1 MAPKKTTQNL
11 AETEKTSKKG
21 QKKAKAEGK
30 TKEKKL
36 SALDAAAKLLAETG
50 EPMNCQDMIKGMA
63 EKGYWTS
70 PGGQTPHATIYT
82 AVTELPKRGLPLIG

>member
-1 MAPKKTTQNL
+1 MRR
-11 AETEKTSKKG
+11 ETRTREEKG
-21 QKKAKAEGK
+21 QRQAKP
-30 TKEKKL
+30 KEKKL

>member
-1 MAPKKTTQNL
+1 MAGKKKTNVAT
-11 AETEKTSKKG
+11 KKG
-21 QKKAKAEGK
+21 ANAAKESKAAKAAAQP
-30 TKEKKL
+30 KKL
-36 SALDAAAKLLAETG
+36 SALDAAAKLLAEAG

-70 PGGQTPHATIYT
+70 PGGQTPHATLYT